1 MKVACVL
8 ITHLPVKAELR
19 RNLSLYDKPVLITTR
34 SSGGD
39 GAQVLDVSSQ
49 VKGVSPGMPLQEA
62 LSRCSGA
69 VLIEADETYYHSVF
83 DQLVE
88 ALLDKSP
95 AVEKGELGCAFV
107 DVHGTEGIYG
117 SDEGIAATL
126 LDAVPDDL
134 GPRVGL
140 AESKFPACVA
150 SVASKVG
157 QATKVPRDVAGFLSE
172 FPIDLLPLSWKNR
185 VRLHDFGLH
194 FIGQI
199 ASLSVGSM
207 QAQFGT
213 QGRVAWEL
221 ANGID
226 KSPLVPSRCQ
236 ETVTDFLTFP
246 VPATS
251 LFAILPAVEILLGR
265 IFSHPSLRG
274 KYLRSVFIQATVLNR
289 TPWSKRIVFKS
300 PVNKKEPA
308 LFALRNALEAT
319 DIPGPL
325 EDLRMTVSDT
335 AGESG
340 TQSSLFVEVRKQQ
353 QLREAMRQL
362 EARLRTRPPI
372 YRVMDV
378 EPWSRI
384 PERRQALVEFVP

>member
-1 MKVACVL
+1 MKIACML

-19 RNLSLYDKPVLITTR
+19 RNGALRHKPVLIVTQ
-34 SSGGD
+34 SSGG
-39 GAQVLDVSSQ
+39 AKVLDVSSQ
-49 VKGVSPGMPLQEA
+49 VRDVTQGMPLQEA
-62 LSRCSGA
+62 LSRCKDA
-69 VLIEADETYYHSVF
+69 VLVKADENYYHRTF
-83 DQLVE
+83 DQIVE
-88 ALLDKSP
+88 ALLQRSP
-95 AVEKGELGCAFV
+95 LVEKGDLGRTFV
-107 DVHGTEGIYG
+107 DMHGTEAIYG
-117 SDEGIAATL
+117 SDEGMTL
-126 LDAVPDDL
+126 ALLGAVPHGF

-140 AESKFPACVA
+140 AESKFPAYVA
-150 SVASKVG
+150 AVASKADG
-157 QATKVPRDVAGFLSE
+157 ATMVSENVKGFLAE
-172 FPIDLLPLSWKNR
+172 FSIDLLPLTWEDR
-185 VRLHDFGLH
+185 ARMHQFGLH
-194 FIGQI
+194 KMGQI

-213 QGRVAWEL
+213 EGRVAWEL

-226 KSPLVPSRCQ
+226 KSLLVPSKHQ
-236 ETVTDFLTFP
+236 ESVTESLTFSIP
-246 VPATS
+246 SVS
-251 LFAILPAVEILLGR
+251 LYAILPAVEVLLGR

-274 KYLRSVFIQATVLNR
+274 KYLRSVFVQANVLNR
-289 TPWSKRIVFKS
+289 SPWSKRIVFKS
-300 PVNKKEPA
+300 PVNKKESA

-340 TQSSLFVEVRKQQ
+340 IQSSLFVEVRKLQ

-362 EARLRTRPPI
+362 EARLRARPPI